1 MKGKRLLAAGFLVVL
16 GGLLAA
22 QVFANWRLT
31 REIGEYRKNLPEGAI
46 LDIGKSRANLLKGG
60 ATLKDISFSY
70 EGKDTPR
77 KDFFFAERVLVYE
90 YDTKNRM
97 PRYSHVRVER
107 IRLPGISLMAD
118 QLPPQSPVQPEALR
132 NLSLNMETR
141 HRFDPDTR
149 RMILE
154 ENTIEFPEWGNINI
168 TADIGNYDPALAE
181 SLQGHKG
188 APANPFQ
195 TMAMFGKIA
204 LNRFR
209 IRIEAPRAISRLL
222 ETGAGTA
229 GMDLVSYRHVLVGEM
244 RRQMEAEGMAN
255 LDFLTAIEKTIFE
268 PGNLEIL
275 VAPAPPLQVSDFFL
289 MGGQQPVEILRRIGL
304 TVKAY

>member
-1 MKGKRLLAAGFLVVL
+1 MRGKKLLVAGFLVVL
-16 GGLLAA
+16 GGLLVA
-22 QVFANWRLT
+22 QVLANWRLT
-31 REIGEYRKNLPEGAI
+31 REIGEYRENLPEGAI
-46 LDIGKSRANLLKGG
+46 LDIGKSRANLFKGG
-60 ATLKDISFSY
+60 ATLTDISFSY

-77 KDFFFAERVLVYE
+77 QDFFFAEKVLVYE
-90 YDTKNRM
+90 YDTKNAM
-97 PRYSHVRVER
+97 PRFSHVRVEK

-118 QLPPQSPVQPEALR
+118 QLPPQSPVQPEDLR

-154 ENTIEFPEWGNINI
+154 ENSIEFPEWGTINI
-168 TADIGNYDPALAE
+168 TADIGNYDPELAQ
-181 SLQGHKG
+181 SLQGRKG

-195 TMAMFGKIA
+195 MMAMLGKVA

-209 IRIEAPRAISRLL
+209 IRIEAPRAISSLL

-229 GMDLVSYRHVLVGEM
+229 GMDLVSYKHVLVGEM
-244 RRQMEAEGMAN
+244 RRQMEAEGMTN
-255 LDFLTAIEKTIFE
+255 LGFLTAIEKTILE

-275 VAPAPPLQVSDFFL
+275 VVPAPPLQVSDFFL
-289 MGGQQPVEILRRIGL
+289 MGDQQPVEIFRRIGL
-304 TVKAY
+304 TMRAY